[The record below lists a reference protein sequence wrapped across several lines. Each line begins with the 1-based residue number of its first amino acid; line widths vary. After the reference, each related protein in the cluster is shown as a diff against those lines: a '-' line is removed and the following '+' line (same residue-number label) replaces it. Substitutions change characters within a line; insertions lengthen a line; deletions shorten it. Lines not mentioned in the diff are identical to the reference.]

1 MPLDGLLLKQ
11 LLILPSAS
19 TIIILHMQVQN
30 GERARM
36 ARPERRFIVVFDSL
50 AQVQL
55 FYDTGL
61 KAPLTA
67 LHACSMQ
74 RTTSNRRGISIR

>member
-1 MPLDGLLLKQ
+1 
-11 LLILPSAS
+11 
-19 TIIILHMQVQN
+19 MQVQN

-67 LHACSMQ
+67 LHCLFNA
-74 RTTSNRRGISIR
+74 THNK